1 MLFSNYSKL
10 YYYFNFSYFLKVR
23 VERFPSKKSSRF
35 LGGKTFLPRLGNR
48 NWLCECR
55 RERFPFTWFQF
66 VLRRCRYR
74 GLRVF
79 YATPRGW
86 LTPLNKPSQPLVY
99 ALRDSLQYLL
109 RPSTVSVEQ
118 GSSNLASCL
127 FRRFNEGSR
136 IISVN
141 YVHFVFIVSSI
152 NLIISKINLYNFTLV
167 KKIKNLNLEIK
178 YWIY

>member
-1 MLFSNYSKL
+1 MNVEEKDSLSRG
-10 YYYFNFSYFLKVR
+10 FNSFFEGAGIEDYES
-23 VERFPSKKSSRF
+23 
-35 LGGKTFLPRLGNR
+35 
-48 NWLCECR
+48 
-55 RERFPFTWFQF
+55 FTPPL
-66 VLRRCRYR
+66 V
-74 GLRVF
+74 
-79 YATPRGW
+79 ADS
-86 LTPLNKPSQPLVY
+86 PLNKPSQPLVY

-118 GSSNLASCL
+118 GSLNLASCL

-167 KKIKNLNLEIK
+167 KKFKNLNLEIK
-178 YWIY
+178 YWTY

>member
-1 MLFSNYSKL
+1 MGIETGFVNVEEKDSLSRGFNSFFEGAGIENYES
-10 YYYFNFSYFLKVR
+10 
-23 VERFPSKKSSRF
+23 
-35 LGGKTFLPRLGNR
+35 
-48 NWLCECR
+48 
-55 RERFPFTWFQF
+55 FTPPL
-66 VLRRCRYR
+66 V
-74 GLRVF
+74 
-79 YATPRGW
+79 ADS
-86 LTPLNKPSQPLVY
+86 PLNKPSQPLVY

-167 KKIKNLNLEIK
+167 KKFKNLNLEIK

>member
-23 VERFPSKKSSRF
+23 VERFPSKKFTIFRRKNVSPSI
-35 LGGKTFLPRLGNR
+35 GKSKLALWMSKR
-48 NWLCECR
+48 
-55 RERFPFTWFQF
+55 RFPFTWFQF

-152 NLIISKINLYNFTLV
+152 NLIISKINLCNFTLV
-167 KKIKNLNLEIK
+167 KKFKNLNLEIK
-178 YWIY
+178 YWTY

>member
-1 MLFSNYSKL
+1 MGIETGFVNVEEKDSLSRG
-10 YYYFNFSYFLKVR
+10 FNSFFEGAGIEDYES
-23 VERFPSKKSSRF
+23 
-35 LGGKTFLPRLGNR
+35 
-48 NWLCECR
+48 
-55 RERFPFTWFQF
+55 FTPPL
-66 VLRRCRYR
+66 V
-74 GLRVF
+74 
-79 YATPRGW
+79 ADS
-86 LTPLNKPSQPLVY
+86 PLNKPSQPLVY

-167 KKIKNLNLEIK
+167 KKFKNLNLEIK

>member
-1 MLFSNYSKL
+1 MNVEEKDSLSRG
-10 YYYFNFSYFLKVR
+10 FNSFFEGAGIEDYES
-23 VERFPSKKSSRF
+23 
-35 LGGKTFLPRLGNR
+35 
-48 NWLCECR
+48 
-55 RERFPFTWFQF
+55 FTPPL
-66 VLRRCRYR
+66 V
-74 GLRVF
+74 
-79 YATPRGW
+79 ADS
-86 LTPLNKPSQPLVY
+86 PLNKPSQPLVY

-178 YWIY
+178 YWTY

>member
-1 MLFSNYSKL
+1 MNVEEKDSLSRG
-10 YYYFNFSYFLKVR
+10 FNSFFEGAGIEDYES
-23 VERFPSKKSSRF
+23 
-35 LGGKTFLPRLGNR
+35 
-48 NWLCECR
+48 
-55 RERFPFTWFQF
+55 FTPPL
-66 VLRRCRYR
+66 V
-74 GLRVF
+74 
-79 YATPRGW
+79 ADS
-86 LTPLNKPSQPLVY
+86 PLNKPSQPLVY
-99 ALRDSLQYLL
+99 ALRDSLQYLF

>member
-35 LGGKTFLPRLGNR
+35 LGGKTFLPRLGIETGFVNVEEKDSLSR
-48 NWLCECR
+48 GFNSFFEGAGI
-55 RERFPFTWFQF
+55 EDYESFTPPL
-66 VLRRCRYR
+66 V
-74 GLRVF
+74 
-79 YATPRGW
+79 ADS
-86 LTPLNKPSQPLVY
+86 PLNKPSQPLVY

-109 RPSTVSVEQ
+109 RHSTVSVEQ

-127 FRRFNEGSR
+127 FRRFNERSR

-141 YVHFVFIVSSI
+141 YVHFVFIS
-152 NLIISKINLYNFTLV
+152 
-167 KKIKNLNLEIK
+167 
-178 YWIY
+178 